1 MKNKY
6 ELLSGAQFDEASDI
20 AIKLKVLAG
29 EIYNAQTEL
38 EWFKRQM
45 FAETATGSCLDL
57 IAAQRG
63 LERKSATKAKG
74 KILFVLAE
82 ALDYD
87 IQIPKGSCAAVAGET
102 PVRFVT
108 IEEGVIVAGSI
119 SARINAEAAE
129 AGSIGNASAH
139 TVNVPVNVPSE
150 ILRVSN
156 TSAFMDGCDDET
168 DDELRERIRSTYIK
182 LPNGTNAAYYEQLA
196 LTVDGVA
203 KAGAVGRYRG
213 DGTVDVFISGNGT
226 KASSQM
232 VSKVQLLLNEKRELN
247 VDVKVSAANM
257 VTYDLDVVLY
267 KKNEFTDEEVKAKCL
282 EAFKDYINSI
292 GIGGRVYLSGLGRY
306 LLNTGCLENYEFN
319 STMDDMSLSKSQCF
333 TAGSAVM
340 VVS

>member
-74 KILFVLAE
+74 KI
-82 ALDYD
+82 
-87 IQIPKGSCAAVAGET
+87 
-102 PVRFVT
+102 
-108 IEEGVIVAGSI
+108 
-119 SARINAEAAE
+119 
-129 AGSIGNASAH
+129 
-139 TVNVPVNVPSE
+139 
-150 ILRVSN
+150 
-156 TSAFMDGCDDET
+156 
-168 DDELRERIRSTYIK
+168 
-182 LPNGTNAAYYEQLA
+182 LA